1 MSPSPVSGDD
11 RSGME
16 QYSAAWQAIMELVRK
31 GSSWSGYERNC
42 CFLNTGGP
50 FADASHLSGLD
61 FPDDGRGV
69 AVTDWDQDGDLDIWF
84 SNRTAPRLRLMLN
97 QASHDNSGRSVAFRL
112 VGKSCNRDA
121 IGAVLELEMEDQEHR
136 FVRSARAGE
145 MFLSQSSKWVHFGLP
160 DQALI
165 KKVTVLWPGGERSS
179 YSGIELGRRYQL
191 QQGAAKATVVPA
203 RRADALALKAA
214 PLATRVTST
223 AAAAIVLPAPV
234 PIPIDTYIDPTGS
247 EITLAPNSK
256 ARLLTL
262 WSAGCPH
269 CKQELGQLAKFA
281 KSTSGRLEMLAL
293 CVDENTSEARE
304 AAKALISQ
312 TGFPGSWGMIGAD
325 ALEQVQVVQGAL
337 FDKTPDF
344 AVPLSLLMRP
354 GNEVVALYRGVI
366 PEAVLSHDLTH
377 VVPASD
383 ATLRNLAPPFPGRW
397 FTQPAAPA
405 FVPNMIARRI
415 QARYPEQ
422 AVFWLHAAAD
432 RSTGTQRQEMVAELA
447 RKHYSLARKFV
458 DKRMAPEAV
467 HHFTQ
472 SLEAAP
478 NSAETHNDFGT
489 LLAQLGRMKDAEHH
503 FAEAVRLKPDYPL
516 AQKNLAK
523 ARELLGQ

>member
-1 MSPSPVSGDD
+1 
-11 RSGME
+11 ME

-42 CFLNTGGP
+42 CFLNSGGP
-50 FADASHLSGLD
+50 FADASYLSGLN

-69 AVTDWDQDGDLDIWF
+69 AVTDWDQDGDLDLWF
-84 SNRTAPRLRLMLN
+84 RNRTAPRLRLMLN
-97 QASHDNSGRSVAFRL
+97 QTSHDNSRRSVAFRL

-121 IGAVLELEMEDQEHR
+121 IGAVLELEVENQEHR
-136 FVRSARAGE
+136 FVRSVRAGE

-160 DQALI
+160 DQASI
-165 KKVTVLWPGGERSS
+165 EKVTVLWPGGERSS
-179 YSGIELGRRYQL
+179 YSGIEPGQRYQL
-191 QQGAAKATVVPA
+191 QQGTANATLVPA

-214 PLATRVTST
+214 PLATQVTST

-234 PIPIDTYIDPTGS
+234 PIPIDTYIDPTS
-247 EITLAPNSK
+247 KEIAFVPNSK

-269 CKQELGQLAKFA
+269 CKQELTQLATFA
-281 KSTSGRLEMLAL
+281 KSPSNSLEMLAL
-293 CVDENTSEARE
+293 CVDENTSEARD

-312 TGFPGSWGMIGAD
+312 TGFSGSWGMIGAD
-325 ALEQVQVVQGAL
+325 ALEQLQAIQGAL

-354 GNEVVALYRGVI
+354 GNEIVALYRGVI
-366 PEAVLSHDLTH
+366 PEAVLSHDLKH

-405 FVPNMIARRI
+405 FVPNLIARRI

-422 AVFWLHAAAD
+422 AMFWLHAAAD
-432 RSTGTQRQEMVAELA
+432 RSTGTQRQEIVAELA

-467 HHFTQ
+467 YHFTQ

-478 NSAETHNDFGT
+478 NAAETHNDFGT
-489 LLAQLGRMKDAEHH
+489 LLAQLGRMKDAEQH
-503 FAEAVRLKPDYPL
+503 FAEAVRIKPDYPL